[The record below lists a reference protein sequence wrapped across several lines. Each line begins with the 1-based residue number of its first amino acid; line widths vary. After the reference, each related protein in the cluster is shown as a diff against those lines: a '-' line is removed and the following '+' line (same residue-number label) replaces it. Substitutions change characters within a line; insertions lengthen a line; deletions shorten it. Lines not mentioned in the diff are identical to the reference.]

1 MLIDGAACDNRD
13 MRSTAKLLWVA
24 AAGTALGLVALT
36 VVGDRHPVWQS
47 DTGQKVLQKG
57 LETAAPEPPPGV
69 TVAKVGDKIPAMSLR
84 TIGGDNQQRRELK
97 EIADGKPML
106 INFWASW
113 CGPCIREIPEL
124 VRYANSDKGKD
135 VTVVG
140 IALDE
145 PAAAQSFV
153 DRFKMNYPQLW
164 DEIGPKDASVT
175 LGNPAGVLP
184 YSVLI
189 GADGMLL
196 KQKIGPFAEGEI
208 DKWVVAAP

>member
-1 MLIDGAACDNRD
+1 M
-13 MRSTAKLLWVA
+13 
-24 AAGTALGLVALT
+24 ALGLVALT
-36 VVGDRHPVWQS
+36 VMGDRHPVWQS
-47 DTGQKVLQKG
+47 ETGQKVLQKG
-57 LETAAPEPPPGV
+57 LETTAPTPPPGV
-69 TVAKVGDKIPAMSLR
+69 TVAKVGDKIPAISLR
-84 TIGGDNQQRRELK
+84 TIGGDNQQRRTLS
-97 EIADGKPML
+97 EIAGGKPML

-124 VRYANSDKGKD
+124 VRYSNSDKGKS
-135 VTVVG
+135 VQVVG

-145 PAAAQSFV
+145 PAAAQAFV

-189 GADGMLL
+189 GADGTLL

-208 DKWVVAAP
+208 DKWVGAAR